1 MYHKIDRLVKKSRCR
16 KKGIKKKKK
25 KNKLKFLQG
34 SVTVL
39 LKMANYE
46 KARVK
51 LINIRLID

>member
-1 MYHKIDRLVKKSRCR
+1 MSEKRILEN
-16 KKGIKKKKK
+16 KKKKD
-25 KNKLKFLQG
+25 KLKFLQG